1 MIVLRVSESSPRLI
15 YTADLIFQQLL
26 GVNYQLIQVED
37 SLPEDAALVLDYT
50 SQEVSAHLSIPNAGL
65 LHETKVYP
73 QKFET
78 REEEFP
84 ILFFIPSQSPT
95 QLNFDIFSATFYLVT
110 EYEKWAHPQYD
121 SHGRYDELVYE
132 SYKNSWYKYPLVH
145 KYVDLLWDFITP
157 HYPGLERSHPT
168 FSFQLSFDIDHP
180 WKYLKKGFTLQAGGM
195 LKDLL
200 HRNWAPLKERSQA
213 LATGTDPNQCF
224 SLIFEHCDPG
234 WTRFFFL
241 LDRDSPHDGRFTY
254 KHAAYR
260 ELIQQIHSKGYPVG
274 IHPSYSSFLDEERIR
289 IESEKLEEICQE
301 KILSSRQHY
310 LRYRYPDTY
319 QFLLEAGIREEYSL
333 VNYHT
338 GGFRTGMAQP
348 YPWFDLSQNQAT
360 ELILHPTIL
369 MDVSL
374 TQYQQLSPE
383 EGMSYAQ
390 ELVQATREVGG
401 TFLLLLHNDTL
412 SESGMWKGW
421 REYWLGL
428 IREVRGES

>member
-1 MIVLRVSESSPRLI
+1 MIVLRVSESSSRLI

-37 SLPEDAALVLDYT
+37 SLPEDVALVLDY
-50 SQEVSAHLSIPNAGL
+50 SGQEVSTHLSIPNAGL

-84 ILFFIPSQSPT
+84 ILFFIAPQSPT

-145 KYVDLLWDFITP
+145 KYVDRLWDFITEA
-157 HYPGLERSHPT
+157 HPGLERTRSS

-180 WKYLKKGFTLQAGGM
+180 WKYLKKSLFLQAGGM
-195 LKDLL
+195 AKDLL
-200 HRNWAPLKERSQA
+200 SRNLNQAKERTQA
-213 LATGTDPNQCF
+213 LMTGRDPHQCF
-224 SLIFEHCDPG
+224 PLIFEHCAPR

-241 LDRDSPHDGRFTY
+241 LDRASPHDGRFTY
-254 KHAAYR
+254 EHAAYR
-260 ELIQQIHSKGYPVG
+260 ELIQHIHSKGYPVG
-274 IHPSYSSFLDEERIR
+274 IHPSYTSFLDEERIGMER
-289 IESEKLEEICQE
+289 EKLEEISQQE
-301 KILSSRQHY
+301 ILSSRQHY
-310 LRYRYPDTY
+310 LRYRYPETF
-319 QFLLEAGIREEYSL
+319 QFLLKAGIREEYSL

-348 YPWFDLSQNQAT
+348 YPWFDLSTNQQT
-360 ELILHPTIL
+360 ELILHPTTL

-383 EGMSYAQ
+383 EGMSYAR
-390 ELVQATREVGG
+390 ELVQVTREVGG

-421 REYWLGL
+421 RKHWLGL